1 MFKASSKF
9 VAAATLALALATVAL
24 PAGPVLAMGSSS
36 PPPGDAAAPKANPD
50 FAAAKSAIEKQDWPS
65 AIALLTKVT
74 QAEPK
79 NPEAYNL
86 LGYSVRKSGDPKA
99 SLQYYQYALQLDP
112 KQLGANEYIGE
123 AYLQLGDVAK
133 AEEHLKRLD
142 ELCTFGCK
150 EYDTLKNAIAAYKA
164 GKKSS

>member
-1 MFKASSKF
+1 MRHRLDLL
-9 VAAATLALALATVAL
+9 AAAGIAAVLAGSAVGPGMPSALAM
-24 PAGPVLAMGSSS
+24 PSSIDE
-36 PPPGDAAAPKANPD
+36 PPPAAARNGDFDAAKA
-50 FAAAKSAIEKQDWPS
+50 AIAKQDWS
-65 AIALLTKVT
+65 TAIALLKRVT
-74 QAEPK
+74 AKESK
-79 NPEAYNL
+79 NPEAFNL
-86 LGYSVRKSGDPKA
+86 LGYATRKSGDPQG
-99 SLQYYQYALQLDP
+99 SLQYYQTALQLDP

-150 EYDTLKNAIAAYKA
+150 EYTELKNAIAAYKA